1 MWEMRHREGK
11 FPVQGHT
18 VSKRCSWGAHPQAA
32 GSQVQATDHSLPSR
46 KVPAPINRIKG
57 LNSHNPI
64 NRYSKSIS
72 AKTIKR
78 LEEHTGVDLYDL
90 GSDMVS

>member
-1 MWEMRHREGK
+1 MRHREVK

-18 VSKRCSWGAHPQAA
+18 VNKGYGWGAHPRAA
-32 GSQVQATDHSLPSR
+32 GSQVQATDHGLLSR

-57 LNSHNPI
+57 QNSHNPI
-64 NRYSKSIS
+64 KRCSKSIS

-78 LEEHTGVDLYDL
+78 LEEHTGVGLYDPGL
-90 GSDMVS
+90 DMIS